1 MQIMNTFVAKIGPAG
16 KRNRAA
22 RRRAERR
29 QGSSA
34 VAVAVSQVSAPVSAA
49 TETLVKFE
57 VVPTPLDFS
66 VAWDETLARN
76 ALETFAKSGMS
87 QRAFAAEHSFPESRL
102 RSWKKK
108 LETISA

>member
-22 RRRAERR
+22 RRRLARR
-29 QGSSA
+29 MQGKSMCADVCESVEALIIPEPVDLTGPWDQA
-34 VAVAVSQVSAPVSAA
+34 VAKQ
-49 TETLVKFE
+49 
-57 VVPTPLDFS
+57 
-66 VAWDETLARN
+66 
-76 ALETFAKSGMS
+76 ALKLFAESGMS

-108 LETISA
+108 FEVLTVN